1 MGESEDALRKRIA
14 VALPVTSVEGAT
26 AIIFHPSK
34 GGGRPVRLFSRG
46 GGANRFVDVQTGMV
60 KVYVRPEDPWAG
72 LIPANCVAPGFYQ
85 RAVAAGGGDFVW
97 QKVKG

>member
-14 VALPVTSVEGAT
+14 VALPVTSVEGAN
-26 AIIFHPSK
+26 ALLFHPSK
-34 GGGRPVRLFSRG
+34 GGGRLVRLFSRG
-46 GGANRFVDVQTGMV
+46 GGDNRFVDVQTGMV
-60 KVYVRPEDPWAG
+60 KAHVMLEDPWAG
-72 LIPANCVAPGFYQ
+72 IRPAHCVAPGFYQ